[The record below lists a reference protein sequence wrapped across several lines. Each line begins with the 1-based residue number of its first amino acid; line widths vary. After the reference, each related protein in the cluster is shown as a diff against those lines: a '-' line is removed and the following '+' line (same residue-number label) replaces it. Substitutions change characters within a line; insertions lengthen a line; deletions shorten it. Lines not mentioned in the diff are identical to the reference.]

1 MQKNPFLVVATGDF
15 NAKSSNWFS
24 QDKTRGFLKTKQD
37 LKVIQSR
44 NLTSQYGIHQDIKEP
59 SHILDTSS
67 SCIDLFFTRQ
77 PNWIIESTVHSSLHS
92 NCYLQLVN
100 ANFNLG
106 VAL

>member
-1 MQKNPFLVVATGDF
+1 MLNQAT
-15 NAKSSNWFS
+15 
-24 QDKTRGFLKTKQD
+24 GFLKTKQD

-44 NLTSQYGIHQDIKEP
+44 NLTSQYGIHQDVKEP

-77 PNWIIESTVHSSLHS
+77 PNLINESRVHSSLHS
-92 NCYLQLVN
+92 NYCLQLVN